1 MKLFLTGPKSVP
13 NKHYVCEVLVH
24 DPHCDPAEAK
34 AEYGVELIGNLEN
47 SPKVSAVVLA
57 VAYQL
62 YRDWGVDQWHDKL
75 IPGGVV
81 VDVKGIA
88 PKAALEER
96 EIHVWRL

>member
-1 MKLFLTGPKSVP
+1 M
-13 NKHYVCEVLVH
+13 H

-34 AEYGVELIGNLEN
+34 AEYRVELMGNLEN

-57 VAYQL
+57 VAHQL
-62 YRDWGVDQWHDKL
+62 YREWGVNQWRDKL

-88 PKAALEER
+88 PKAALVER
-96 EIHVWRL
+96 EVRVWRL